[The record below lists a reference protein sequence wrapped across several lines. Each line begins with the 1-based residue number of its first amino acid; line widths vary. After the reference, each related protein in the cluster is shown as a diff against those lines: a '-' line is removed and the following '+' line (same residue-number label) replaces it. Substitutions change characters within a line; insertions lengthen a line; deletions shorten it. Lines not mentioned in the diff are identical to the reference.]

1 MGCLSPR
8 YAARGG
14 RLERVT
20 AFEIVQLIV
29 RILLA
34 AVFVGMGVA
43 HFRPGPGRVMAK
55 MIPPAMRWTGAM
67 RPEVLVALTGVCE
80 IAGGIGLL
88 IPATRVL
95 AAVLLAVFL
104 VAVFPANAYAARH
117 PERFGRLAT
126 PLVPRLIGQI
136 ALIGLCVVAA
146 L

>member
-1 MGCLSPR
+1 VR
-8 YAARGG
+8 RG

-34 AVFVGMGVA
+34 AVFIAMGVA
-43 HFRPGPGRVMAK
+43 HFRRGPRGVMAK
-55 MIPPAMRWTGAM
+55 MIPPRMRWTGAL
-67 RPEVLVALTGVCE
+67 RPEVLVAATGGCE

-88 IPATRVL
+88 VPATRVL

-136 ALIGLCVVAA
+136 VLIGLCIVAA